1 MKVLVDEL
9 LQELRR
15 RHPSAIS
22 ATLETQT
29 YTQSMVARVLLA
41 SLWWFRRATISGD
54 LEWGTECIPCF
65 SVVRPISSPVLF
77 FAIFYTLTLVLA
89 GFHLIGSLRLNIT
102 EFRRHGSLIASSRI
116 MRRLESR

>member
-29 YTQSMVARVLLA
+29 YTQPMVTRVLPA
-41 SLWWFRRATISGD
+41 SLRWFRATISGD
-54 LEWGTECIPCF
+54 LEWSTECRPRF
-65 SVVRPISSPVLF
+65 SVVRPISTPVLF
-77 FAIFYTLTLVLA
+77 LAIFYTLALVLA

-102 EFRRHGSLIASSRI
+102 EFRRHGSLIASSKI